1 MDGIEV
7 KEHILD
13 LSDESLKGTPFDQ
26 INVVE
31 DGSIGEIEEE
41 REEQIIEENTI
52 DNVDVDDSE
61 LEEEQENDEDEE
73 SRGYLLAQYFKSE
86 GYISEDTDIPKDI
99 DKDSLKDLISK
110 EYIPKQDR
118 IDAMLYERA
127 IELGLDESTLKIAHM
142 VASGVD
148 LSSLNKIN
156 SFNTY
161 INTDIDSDKDR
172 ENVIRAMYKDRGL
185 SDKEID
191 RLVFDAQ
198 ADNEDEDLAKNA
210 VKYFSDKRDSYIQN
224 AQQEQ
229 QRLQQEQ
236 KTAAD
241 QINKQ
246 LRSLL
251 SSRKI
256 NGEEIDSKRAR
267 EFEKAVFDRT
277 ETIQQ
282 GDQTYTISPAY
293 KKWMEFQQ
301 DPEKMLH
308 LFYKIY
314 YDEYAS
320 DEKRV
325 EQKVKED
332 FFDKLA
338 SDVIEKKGTQTINK
352 NSKQKKN
359 SLSSLIEGLHGE
371 RITI

>member
-1 MDGIEV
+1 M
-7 KEHILD
+7 
-13 LSDESLKGTPFDQ
+13 SW
-26 INVVE
+26 
-31 DGSIGEIEEE
+31 
-41 REEQIIEENTI
+41 
-52 DNVDVDDSE
+52 
-61 LEEEQENDEDEE
+61 
-73 SRGYLLAQYFKSE
+73 
-86 GYISEDTDIPKDI
+86 
-99 DKDSLKDLISK
+99 
-110 EYIPKQDR
+110 
-118 IDAMLYERA
+118 
-127 IELGLDESTLKIAHM
+127 
-142 VASGVD
+142 
-148 LSSLNKIN
+148 
-156 SFNTY
+156 
-161 INTDIDSDKDR
+161 
-172 ENVIRAMYKDRGL
+172 
-185 SDKEID
+185 
-191 RLVFDAQ
+191 
-198 ADNEDEDLAKNA
+198 
-210 VKYFSDKRDSYIQN
+210 
-224 AQQEQ
+224 
-229 QRLQQEQ
+229 
-236 KTAAD
+236 
-241 QINKQ
+241 
-246 LRSLL
+246 
-251 SSRKI
+251 
-256 NGEEIDSKRAR
+256 